1 MLYEQ
6 LLKEE
11 YVKNLYKAIENNKR
25 IPISHG
31 MKHISN
37 VIGYCLKFS
46 ELFNLNEKDQEILLT
61 AAVMHDVAQVFLQPN
76 HASNGALIVKEML
89 ENNESIDPEYI
100 KSKVDIER
108 VCKIVANHG
117 GKKEEEYEDFLS
129 AILILS
135 DKLDITKDR
144 VRPAYKKYDFLWYM
158 ENIEKVDLEL
168 KNNNINIIIRTN
180 IDTTFEKL
188 NEKHG
193 LDKIPKVFNMFCE
206 KYNFKYT
213 IVVKRCINS
222 L

>member
-6 LLKEE
+6 LLEEE
-11 YVKNLYKAIENNKR
+11 YIKNIYNAIERNKR

-31 MKHISN
+31 MPHILN
-37 VIGYCLKFS
+37 VIGYCFKFV
-46 ELFNLNEKDQEILLT
+46 ELFNLNESDKDTLLT

-76 HASNGALIVKEML
+76 HAKNGELIVKEML
-89 ENNESIDPEYI
+89 EKNESIDPLYI

-108 VCKIVANHG
+108 VAKIVGSHG

-144 VRPAYKKYDFLWYM
+144 VRPEYKKYDFLWFMDY
-158 ENIEKVDLEL
+158 IEKVDLEL
-168 KNNNINIIIRTN
+168 ENNNINIIINTN

-188 NEKHG
+188 NDKNG
-193 LDKIPKVFNMFCE
+193 LDKLPKVLEKFC
-206 KYNFKYT
+206 KKHDKTYKIFVRT
-213 IVVKRCINS
+213 VI
-222 L
+222 

>member
-6 LLKEE
+6 LLEEE
-11 YVKNLYKAIENNKR
+11 YVKNLYKAIESNNR

-31 MKHISN
+31 MTHILN
-37 VIGYCLKFS
+37 VIGYCLKFA
-46 ELFNLNEKDQEILLT
+46 ELFNLNERDKETLLT

-76 HASNGALIVKEML
+76 HAKNGGVIVKEML

-144 VRPAYKKYDFLWYM
+144 LRPAHKKYDFLFFM

-168 KNNNINIIIRTN
+168 EDNNINVIISTN
-180 IDTTFEKL
+180 KEMTFEQL
-188 NEKHG
+188 NNKQG
-193 LDKIPKVFNMFCE
+193 LDKLPKVFNKFCR
-206 KYNFKYT
+206 KYDYT
-213 IVVKRCINS
+213 YKIIVKT